1 MQSVGNI
8 QHSQHAP
15 QVERVAAEEEFQ
27 ARKRLATRRRASE
40 LGCASRAALD
50 KLAESDPLEKV
61 STQTCAHVSM
71 SFYVYM
77 LSIILHT

>member
-1 MQSVGNI
+1 MRTQHARMQSEGNT
-8 QHSQHAP
+8 QHSQRAP

-61 STQTCAHVSM
+61 ST
-71 SFYVYM
+71 
-77 LSIILHT
+77 